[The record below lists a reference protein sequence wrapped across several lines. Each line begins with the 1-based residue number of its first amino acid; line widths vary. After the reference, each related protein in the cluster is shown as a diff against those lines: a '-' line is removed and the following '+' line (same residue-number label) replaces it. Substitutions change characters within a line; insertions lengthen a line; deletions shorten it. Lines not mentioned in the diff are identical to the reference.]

1 MIQLSNNT
9 ATISKLRA
17 ELYLLFIPIIF
28 GSSFVAVKVALG
40 YITPFL
46 FLSLRFLLAAVIM
59 MILFRK
65 SIMRIDRKTLLAGF
79 VVGFFIGIAY
89 GTITYGLNYITASK
103 SVFIVGTFVVF
114 VPIFSVIFEK
124 IIPRKLLWF
133 GIFLAVA
140 GLYLLTTPEGNRFN
154 IGDGITAIGS
164 VALGAHTVALQIYS
178 KRHDFVQLAFLQIFA
193 IAVGSLLAILLFE
206 TPAIEINFSLISIIV
221 GTAMLPTVLSFYI
234 VTKYQRHTS
243 STRAA
248 IIYSF
253 EPVTGALTAYFIL
266 GESLG
271 MKGILGG
278 ALIFAG
284 MIVSG
289 LKKSKS

>member
-1 MIQLSNNT
+1 MLPNNT
-9 ATISKLRA
+9 ATPSKLQA
-17 ELYLLFIPIIF
+17 ELYLLLIPIIF
-28 GSSFVAVKVALG
+28 GCSFVAVKVALG

-65 SIMRIDRKTLLAGF
+65 SIMRIDQKTLLAGF

-289 LKKSKS
+289 LKKTKS

>member
-1 MIQLSNNT
+1 M
-9 ATISKLRA
+9 
-17 ELYLLFIPIIF
+17 
-28 GSSFVAVKVALG
+28 
-40 YITPFL
+40 
-46 FLSLRFLLAAVIM
+46 
-59 MILFRK
+59 
-65 SIMRIDRKTLLAGF
+65 
-79 VVGFFIGIAY
+79 
-89 GTITYGLNYITASK
+89 
-103 SVFIVGTFVVF
+103 F

-221 GTAMLPTVLSFYI
+221 GTALLPTVLSFYI

-289 LKKSKS
+289 LKKTKS

>member
-1 MIQLSNNT
+1 MLPNNT
-9 ATISKLRA
+9 ATPSKLHA

-103 SVFIVGTFVVF
+103 SVFIVGTFVVI

-193 IAVGSLLAILLFE
+193 IAVGSLLAMLLFE

-221 GTAMLPTVLSFYI
+221 GTAMLPTVLCFYI